1 MDKVQAALPQNE
13 EIKLPQ
19 IDPGDTLEVHVW
31 VREGD
36 KERIQVF
43 AGTVIQT
50 KGKGNNATVTVSKTS
65 NGVKV
70 ERIFPLYSHN
80 IEKMVVKR
88 KGKVRRAK
96 LYYLRERTGKA
107 ARIKDKGQN

>member
-1 MDKVQAALPQNE
+1 MDKVEAALPQTKDF
-13 EIKLPQ
+13 EIPD

-31 VREGD
+31 IREGD

-43 AGTVIQT
+43 TGTVIQM
-50 KGKGNNATVTVSKTS
+50 KGKGNNSTVTVAKTS

-80 IEKMVVKR
+80 IDKMVIQR
-88 KGKVRRAK
+88 KGKVRRAR

-107 ARIKDKGQN
+107 ARIKEKKRD

>member
-1 MDKVQAALPQNE
+1 MDKVQAALPQDKENE
-13 EIKLPQ
+13 IPEVNS
-19 IDPGDTLEVHVW
+19 GDTVDVHVW

-43 AGTVIQT
+43 SGTVIQV
-50 KGKGNNATVTVSKTS
+50 KGKGTDTSVTVSKIS
-65 NGVKV
+65 NGVRV

-80 IEKMVVKR
+80 IDKIAIKR
-88 KGKVRRAK
+88 RGKVRRAR

-107 ARIKDKGQN
+107 ARIREKGRD

>member
-1 MDKVQAALPQNE
+1 MDKVQAALPQDKE
-13 EIKLPQ
+13 MEIPE
-19 IDPGDTLEVHVW
+19 INPGDTIDVHVW

-43 AGTVIQT
+43 TGTVIQV
-50 KGKGNNATVTVSKTS
+50 KGKGTDKSVTVSKTS

-70 ERIFPLYSHN
+70 ERIFPLFSHN
-80 IEKMVVKR
+80 IDKIGIKR
-88 KGKVRRAK
+88 RGKVRRAR

-107 ARIKDKGQN
+107 ARIREKGKD